1 MQENI
6 DEFEMEA
13 EEAVAD
19 AASQFE
25 SQGINLS
32 NILKRAPGGNPEDDP
47 VVVREVRN
55 MIELLDEAEEE
66 ETMEIPYADGKMRAT
81 FRRCGAEIAPKL
93 SMSAAAIRSECQSD
107 KANVILAGHQGAV
120 DALISSA
127 LAVMQS
133 PSALPVIL
141 EALAVVLMNAENRE
155 RLGPR
160 GVAVITLILSLPQ
173 HAEHPAVLRGAL
185 HCCRAAMLVHEA
197 LRQQF
202 CSPAKLLKHVCA
214 IVKASVDDPP
224 TLLAACG
231 ALRASTLADDN
242 RSRVSKGLEH
252 AKQAVELGVLPPL
265 LTAARG
271 PMAQTPG
278 PLAEL
283 TLTPQPSPSPSPTLT
298 HTLTL
303 SLTPPSP

>member
-1 MQENI
+1 
-6 DEFEMEA
+6 MEP
-13 EEAVAD
+13 EEAIAD
-19 AASQFE
+19 AVQQFE

-32 NILKRAPGGNPEDDP
+32 NILKKAPGSNPEDDP
-47 VVVREVRN
+47 IVVREVRN

-66 ETMEIPYADGKMRAT
+66 ETMEIPFADGKMRAT
-81 FRRCGAEIAPKL
+81 FRRCGAAIAPKL
-93 SMSAAAIRSECQSD
+93 SLAAAALRSECQAD

-120 DALISSA
+120 DTLISSA

-173 HAEHPAVLRGAL
+173 HAEYPAVLRGAL
-185 HCCRAAMLVHEA
+185 HCARAAMLVHEA

-202 CSPAKLLKHVCA
+202 CSSAKLLKHVA
-214 IVKASVDDPP
+214 VVLKASADDPP

-231 ALRASTLADDN
+231 ALRATTLSDDA

-283 TLTPQPSPSPSPTLT
+283 CPKPKP
-298 HTLTL
+298 
-303 SLTPPSP
+303 